1 MSSGARLRATAAR
14 VITEVITGGRS
25 LDAALAQ
32 HESAAKPDGSGS
44 GQRSASGPRPAS
56 APNARPDS
64 GRSRLRAICYG
75 TLRFYPRL
83 SAWLDGLLSKP
94 LRRREALVRSLL
106 LSGLHQLDAM
116 RIAPHA
122 VVAESVSACK
132 VLGQHRASGLV
143 NAVLRRFQRERDRLH
158 AALEQEGVSP
168 ELRYAHP
175 AWLANAI
182 RRSWPDEWPQIL
194 EANNAHPP
202 FWVRL
207 NERRLDRAAFEAALA
222 ASAGAAVAEAAPGI
236 SGALRLDKPVD
247 VHDLPGFAAGHV
259 SVQDAAAQFAAPLLD
274 ARAGHRVLD
283 ACAAPGGKTG
293 HILERADGIELVALD
308 SDERRL
314 ERVSATAKR
323 LGVTCDV
330 RHGRAEQPG
339 GWWDGRPFDR
349 ILLDAPCSATGVI
362 RRHPDIKVLR
372 RADDVERLAAGQLA
386 ICKALWPLLS
396 PGGRLVYATCSI
408 LKEENVAV
416 VQQFLDTHEDAAARW
431 PDHVPALGRPAGF
444 GRQVLPG
451 EAGLDGFFY
460 ACIEKVR

>member
-14 VITEVITGGRS
+14 VITDVTTRGRS

-32 HESAAKPDGSGS
+32 HESAAKGDGSGAA
-44 GQRSASGPRPAS
+44 QRSDADA
-56 APNARPDS
+56 

-83 SAWLDGLLSKP
+83 SAWLDVLLAKP
-94 LRRREALVRSLL
+94 LRKREALVRSLL

-122 VVAESVSACK
+122 VVAESVSACR

-143 NAVLRRFQRERDRLH
+143 NAVLRRFQRERDQLH
-158 AALEQEGVSP
+158 AALEQEGASP

-175 AWLANAI
+175 AWLADAI
-182 RRSWPDEWPQIL
+182 RRSWPDEWPQVL

-207 NERRLDRAAFEAALA
+207 NERHLDRAAFEAALRD
-222 ASAGAAVAEAAPGI
+222 STGAAVVAAAPGL

-247 VHDLPGFAAGHV
+247 VHDLPGFDDGHV

-293 HILERADGIELVALD
+293 HILERVDGVELVALD
-308 SDERRL
+308 SDARRL
-314 ERVSATAKR
+314 ERVAATAER
-323 LGVTCDV
+323 LGVTCEA
-330 RHGRAEQPG
+330 RQGRAEQPDD
-339 GWWDGRPFDR
+339 WWDSRPFDR
-349 ILLDAPCSATGVI
+349 ILIDAPCSATGVI

-372 RADDVERLAAGQLA
+372 RADDIARLASGQLA
-386 ICKALWPLLS
+386 ICRALWPLLS

-416 VQQFLDTHEDAAARW
+416 VQQFLDDHPDAAANW
-431 PDHVPALGRPAGF
+431 PENVAPPGRSAGI